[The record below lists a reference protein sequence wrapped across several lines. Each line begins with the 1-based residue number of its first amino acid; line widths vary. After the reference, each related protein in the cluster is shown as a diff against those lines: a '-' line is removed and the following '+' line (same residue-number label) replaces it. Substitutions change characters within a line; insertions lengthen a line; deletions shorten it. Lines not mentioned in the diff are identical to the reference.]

1 MARYVKGINI
11 LNMYQF
17 CANSKKVTFLIFI
30 WLDLEFSIF
39 HITQYYWDTAIYGPV
54 SPIKKVVEGK
64 TLHGM
69 CVTKSSHTQLDLSLE
84 RFDMIC
90 R

>member
-1 MARYVKGINI
+1 MIGSRVFYFPYYTI
-11 LNMYQF
+11 LLGHGYLWSSL
-17 CANSKKVTFLIFI
+17 AN
-30 WLDLEFSIF
+30 
-39 HITQYYWDTAIYGPV
+39 
-54 SPIKKVVEGK
+54 KKVVEGK